1 MIAWLVQLLL
11 VLLLAVSAA
20 FAALPARAPERPRTT
35 AKIIQLPQL
44 RPDQWQIA
52 SHPAKVKVICMGR
65 RWGKS
70 IMCGAIA
77 ISTAAAG
84 GRVAWVVPEYSNGRP
99 LWRFAESSVR
109 GLGKG
114 VRVNR
119 SERIIEFPNG
129 GFLALY
135 SAASPDSIL
144 GNAFHLVI
152 IDEAARIAEEVYTD
166 IILPTLADFDGD
178 IILIST
184 PKRKNWFYREWVA
197 AAADGVYAKAWTAPT
212 SDNPM
217 PSIQKVFAIMR
228 GKLTERTF
236 GQEWLAEFL
245 GDGGDV
251 FHNVAASVVAEK
263 QDRRVANHGY
273 VFGMDLAKYEDYSV
287 IAVWDTTE
295 RALVNVVRFPHEDYV
310 VQLKRLQELYALF
323 QPSQIVIERNIG
335 EMFIEQAIRVGL
347 PILPFLTTAATKL
360 KVIEDLDFGF
370 EKGYAKIINDAI
382 LISELESYTTV
393 RTPSGTLRY
402 GAPAGMHDDTVI
414 AACLG
419 YHALGR
425 SPAWEDM
432 LV

>member
-99 LWRFAESSVR
+99 LWRFAESAVR

-251 FHNVAASVVAEK
+251 FHNVAASAVAEW
-263 QDRRVANHGY
+263 QDQRVTNHVY

-287 IAVWDTTE
+287 VAVWDVTE
-295 RALVNVVRFPHEDYV
+295 RALVHIKRLPHIDYID
-310 VQLKRLQELYALF
+310 QLKTLKELNERF
-323 QPSQIVIERNIG
+323 KPVDIVIEQNIG
-335 EMFIEQAIRVGL
+335 EMFIEQAERDGL
-347 PILPFLTTAATKL
+347 PVTAFMTTASSKL

-370 EKGYAKIINDAI
+370 EKGYARIVNDPI
-382 LISELESYTTV
+382 LVSELESYTTLK
-393 RTPSGTLRY
+393 TPNGRLRY
-402 GAPAGMHDDTVI
+402 GAPAGMHDDCVI

-419 YHALGR
+419 YSAVGR
-425 SPAWEDM
+425 SPGWEEM
-432 LV
+432 IA